1 MSRWSDVPSTVRMLM
16 LPLIR
21 FLGKWFRRTVVLI
34 GCVGFLMILIAFT
47 RLPYD
52 AHHWLGTANGTCTV
66 APAAI
71 VVLGG
76 SGMPSGPE
84 LLRLE
89 LAARIGAKFP
99 QAVVH
104 VLHVDDTASLRLMRA
119 ELILRGIQA
128 NRIEVQGH
136 GTSTRAQAML
146 YREGH
151 PDLVQRRIAIVTAP
165 ENMYRSVGTF
175 RKVGFDSVCGAAAFE
190 RALFVDLDYSIE
202 ELGGTWMAPDVS
214 GSTDLRYTFWNYL
227 KLEITCFRE
236 YLAIAYYKLNGWI

>member
-1 MSRWSDVPSTVRMLM
+1 MSRWSDLPNTLRMLS
-16 LPLIR
+16 LPLVRI
-21 FLGKWFRRTVVLI
+21 LGKGISRTVVLI
-34 GCVGFLMILIAFT
+34 GCLGLVMVIIAFT

-52 AHHWLGTANGTCTV
+52 AHRWLGTANGTCNS

-89 LAARIGAKFP
+89 LAARIGEKFP
-99 QAVVH
+99 QAVLH
-104 VLHVDDTASLRLMRA
+104 VVHVDDTETLLLMRA
-119 ELILRGIQA
+119 ELIMRGIA
-128 NRIEVQGH
+128 PERVRIHGQGN
-136 GTSTRAQAML
+136 STRAQAMFF
-146 YREGH
+146 RAGQ
-151 PDLVQRRIAIVTAP
+151 PDLVQQPIVLVTAP

-175 RKVGFDSVCGAAAFE
+175 RKVGFGSVCGAAAFE
-190 RALFVDLDYSIE
+190 RALFVDLDYSLE

-214 GSTDLRYTFWNYL
+214 GNTDLRYTFWNYL

-236 YLAIAYYKLNGWI
+236 FAAIAYYRLNGWI